1 MKNAREFFDFL
12 SGAESAKVD
21 IPNSVPDFLFI
32 GELANKLDIN
42 PKTIRYYERE
52 GLLKPTRHG
61 SFRTYLNSDIEQLSV
76 ILAMRKLGVSIANIK
91 LLSTVDEGAE
101 GKQFIEN
108 SLRDHLDL
116 LNKQKLILD
125 EQLRDTGLILDRLND
140 NSPKVNEPSA
150 NARKSVSPLR

>member
-1 MKNAREFFDFL
+1 MKNARDFFDFL
-12 SGAESAKVD
+12 SGTDSAKSETPNN
-21 IPNSVPDFLFI
+21 IPEFLFI
-32 GELANKLDIN
+32 GELANKLGVN

-61 SFRTYLNSDIEQLSV
+61 SFRTYLSSDVERLTI

-91 LLSTVDEGAE
+91 LLSLVDEGEE

-108 SLRDHLDL
+108 SLRVHLEL
-116 LNKQKLILD
+116 LNKQKLILE

-140 NSPKVNEPSA
+140 NSPTVNYA
-150 NARKSVSPLR
+150 SVV